1 MVGNDVFT
9 LTLSK
14 VLTSRHPV
22 THLLPN
28 PLSHRWWLA
37 AAGGRWSS
45 RRRGRAARGHASSRA
60 RRRASAVA
68 RLTSSAWLRLALWAE
83 GEVRG
88 CRLPR
93 ERRMAGPRLALQAA
107 DAQGTGLNILN

>member
-45 RRRGRAARGHASSRA
+45 RRRGRAARGHGSSRA

-93 ERRMAGPRLALQAA
+93 EALQAA
-107 DAQGTGLNILN
+107 DAQGMGHLFG